1 MRKFPLFYLLS
12 VTIVLFGACT
22 KDALPEPT
30 ELPCDDVMATYVT
43 DIAPIVERTCAYSG
57 CHLGTAPGIY
67 TDYDGVLSQLED
79 GSFRRRVITLQADP
93 NVGMPPNYAPA
104 DRAEDLTE
112 MELRIIE
119 CWLDDGFPRE

>member
-30 ELPCDDVMATYVT
+30 ELPCGDVMLTYVT
-43 DIAPIVERTCAYSG
+43 DIAPIVERTCAYGG

-67 TDYDGVLSQLED
+67 TDYDGVLPQLES
-79 GSFRRRVITLQADP
+79 GSFRERVITLQADV
-93 NVGMPPNYAPA
+93 NLGMPPNYAPD
-104 DRAEDLTE
+104 DRDQDLTE
-112 MELRIIE
+112 MELRMIE